1 MTRRIPIATAVA
13 LVLLSL
19 LWAGAAAAQE
29 DSGEEPAPAIAVFGA
44 LQDAGEPVEG
54 VTIIVRAAD
63 ADEEAIGEAV
73 TGADGSFRIEVPSAA
88 TYSVELV
95 TETLP
100 DGVALADPDRSSLD
114 NVVVFAGR
122 DKRVNFA
129 LGEPSASGGGAGESS
144 GESGSSSATGSS
156 GTQLVNLIWSG
167 VKLGLVIAMAS
178 IGLSLIFGTTG
189 LVNFA
194 HGELVTMGAL
204 ITWFFNSKSIGPAWP
219 LAAAAVVGVSF
230 TALFGAGLDRVLWRP
245 LSRRVG
251 LVSMMI
257 ITIGLGLFLRHMYQV
272 VFEASP
278 RPFAQYGAQ
287 PPWNWWVLTFPPK
300 DIWLMGICVVA
311 LGATVLAL
319 EKTRLGTAVR
329 AVSDNRDLAES
340 SGIDVNRVVTIVWA
354 GGAGLAGLGGVI
366 FGLSQSVQWDM
377 GFRLLLVMFAAV
389 ILGGLG
395 SVYGPIVGGLLIGI
409 VFELSSFWFPVEF
422 QLAWALAVLI
432 IVLLVRP
439 QGLLGRSERIG

>member
-1 MTRRIPIATAVA
+1 MSTLLAVVFA
-13 LVLLSL
+13 VSA
-19 LWAGAAAAQE
+19 LWAGTATAQE
-29 DSGEEPAPAIAVFGA
+29 APGSDEPPAPLAVFGT
-44 LQDAGEPVEG
+44 LEDGDEPVEG
-54 VTIIVRAAD
+54 TTLIVRAAD
-63 ADEEAIGEAV
+63 ADGEAV
-73 TGADGSFRIEVPSAA
+73 GEATTGADGTFRIEVPGAG

-95 TETLP
+95 TDTLP
-100 DGVALADPDRSSLD
+100 EGVVLSDPDRSTLD

-129 LGEPSASGGGAGESS
+129 FGDPAAAATGGGESTGGAGSS
-144 GESGSSSATGSS
+144 GSRM
-156 GTQLVNLIWSG
+156 VNLVWSG

-204 ITWFFNSKSIGPAWP
+204 VTWFFNSTSIGPAWP
-219 LAAAAVVGVSF
+219 LALAAAAGVVF
-230 TALFGAGLDRVLWRP
+230 TSLFGAGVDRVLWRP
-245 LSRRVG
+245 LSARVG

-257 ITIGLGLFLRHMYQV
+257 ITIGLGLFLRHVYQV

-287 PPWNWWVLTFPPK
+287 SPWSWGVLTFPPK
-300 DIWLMGICVVA
+300 DLWIMGICVVA

-409 VFELSSFWFPVEF
+409 VFEVSSFWFPVEF
-422 QLAWALAVLI
+422 KLAWALAVLI
-432 IVLLVRP
+432 GVLLVRP
-439 QGLLGRSERIG
+439 QGLLGRNERIG

>member
-1 MTRRIPIATAVA
+1 MTRRALFATVA
-13 LVLLSL
+13 LLVVCPF
-19 LWAGAAAAQE
+19 LWVSSVGAQQEPDPSAA
-29 DSGEEPAPAIAVFGA
+29 PIAVFGT
-44 LQDAGEPVEG
+44 LQDAGEPVQG
-54 VTIIVRAAD
+54 TTIIVRVAD
-63 ADEEAIGEAV
+63 ADEEAVGEA
-73 TGADGSFRIEVPSAA
+73 TTAADGSFRIEVPSAG
-88 TYSVELV
+88 TYSAELV

-100 DGVALADPDRSSLD
+100 EGVALADPDRSTLD

-129 LGEPSASGGGAGESS
+129 LGDPDAGGTTTTSSEDGESS
-144 GESGSSSATGSS
+144 GTGGSSAA
-156 GTQLVNLIWSG
+156 QFANLIWSG

-204 ITWFFNSKSIGPAWP
+204 ITWFFNSTSIGPAWP
-219 LAAAAVVGVSF
+219 LAAAAVVGVAF
-230 TALFGAGLDRVLWRP
+230 TALFGAGVDRALWRP

-257 ITIGLGLFLRHMYQV
+257 ITIGMGLFLRHVYQV

-287 PPWNWWVLTFPPK
+287 SPWSWGVLTFPPK
-300 DIWLMGICVVA
+300 DIWLMGICIVA

-329 AVSDNRDLAES
+329 AVSDNRDLAQS

-377 GFRLLLVMFAAV
+377 GFRLLLIMFAAV

-422 QLAWALAVLI
+422 KLAWALAVLI

-439 QGLLGRSERIG
+439 QGLLGRNERIG